1 MPHPFFLAQARRLL
15 AVLLAGGLPYALA
28 AEPVSPPAAPTEAVA
43 RSGHAT
49 YHQGVAA
56 AIAPLLAQ
64 PLTLDAASRIGLLNS
79 PQTQQVWADFGI
91 TPHDLLLAGVLK
103 LPAPLALQR
112 DVLGIGQGAAA
123 RYQQDFRTALAKQLE
138 GIRQAWLTAAAAEH
152 KRALFQDIA
161 LAGEAAGDLASG
173 QRKVG
178 NTGAAHALPILL
190 EQYRLASDRDKAEAE
205 ALASRGALAAALGLD
220 PQHTSALRLA
230 TLPALPRQ
238 LPALSAMLAVAQ
250 QQRADWLSARAA
262 QRREAPLGGVLAE
275 SRAHFTLPLLTQN
288 NAFRRS
294 VAVRESDLTAQAVSA
309 KGVAEVQG
317 SHAHLVAA
325 HARASRYQDHLLPL
339 HAQHVGELF
348 KLYNGMLIG
357 TFELLESR
365 RKELEAQAE
374 ATDALQDF
382 WLRWLA
388 LEAAVGGEVP
398 LLTASATA
406 VTPAPAPAPT
416 EDSKAT
422 GKAEQKGAAA
432 TASPAAAPTA
442 SPRDQAAP
450 LVPPLPRLP
459 AAKPATGNAHA
470 GH

>member
-15 AVLLAGGLPYALA
+15 AILLAGGLPYALA

-138 GIRQAWLTAAAAEH
+138 GIQQAWLTAAAAEH

-238 LPALSAMLAVAQ
+238 LPALSAM
-250 QQRADWLSARAA
+250 S
-262 QRREAPLGGVLAE
+262 
-275 SRAHFTLPLLTQN
+275 
-288 NAFRRS
+288 
-294 VAVRESDLTAQAVSA
+294 
-309 KGVAEVQG
+309 
-317 SHAHLVAA
+317 
-325 HARASRYQDHLLPL
+325 
-339 HAQHVGELF
+339 
-348 KLYNGMLIG
+348 
-357 TFELLESR
+357 
-365 RKELEAQAE
+365 
-374 ATDALQDF
+374 
-382 WLRWLA
+382 
-388 LEAAVGGEVP
+388 
-398 LLTASATA
+398 
-406 VTPAPAPAPT
+406 
-416 EDSKAT
+416 
-422 GKAEQKGAAA
+422 
-432 TASPAAAPTA
+432 SP
-442 SPRDQAAP
+442 SWQ
-450 LVPPLPRLP
+450 
-459 AAKPATGNAHA
+459 PATKI
-470 GH
+470 